1 MSYRSSLSRSLHGS
15 LEGSDSHH
23 QSNLDRLTAFSFAGK
38 ANNSLGTLLYR
49 LKYDL
54 DSSVHA
60 DAISALRQAAGVS
73 LEAASVAISEWL
85 DPNCKRCGGKAQM
98 KVAEKLI
105 LCPAC
110 TDHPGKHR
118 FSDQS
123 RASFLRVSLGT
134 AKRMSGAI
142 RRAHETIGSAD
153 RHVSGTMSAQLKD

>member
-1 MSYRSSLSRSLHGS
+1 MSYRSSLSRTLHGS
-15 LEGSDSHH
+15 LEGSDSDH
-23 QSNLDRLTAFSFAGK
+23 QSNLDRLTAFSL
-38 ANNSLGTLLYR
+38 STRLGTLLYR

-54 DSSVHA
+54 DSSVHN

-110 TDHPGKHR
+110 QDHPGKHR

>member
-1 MSYRSSLSRSLHGS
+1 MSYRSSLSRTLHGS
-15 LEGSDSHH
+15 LEGSDSDH
-23 QSNLDRLTAFSFAGK
+23 QSNLDRLTAFSLATR
-38 ANNSLGTLLYR
+38 LGTLLYR

-54 DSSVHA
+54 DSSVHN
-60 DAISALRQAAGVS
+60 DAVSALRQAAGVS